1 MVVMEGITVPMQTV
15 LVDLVEA
22 VELTATPVA
31 VAAAVGTPEVLVDI
45 MTVTMVPAVV
55 VVLTTMEPT
64 K

>member
-1 MVVMEGITVPMQTV
+1 MQTV